1 MWYLTVFSYPKYKK
15 CLHLEFLF
23 QTIHKQKRLGP
34 MLSLARSARCVLHRQ
49 LTLSAHAQHA
59 LLLPRNFLSTGP
71 VLRFDAD
78 VESVSLFAKS
88 KKYFVDVKRNAG
100 GHYLKI
106 SELSK
111 AGPLFNYKKSR
122 PFLSGSGFYTAME
135 IQIPES
141 PAP

>member
-1 MWYLTVFSYPKYKK
+1 
-15 CLHLEFLF
+15 
-23 QTIHKQKRLGP
+23 
-34 MLSLARSARCVLHRQ
+34 MLSLTRSVRCVLHRQ
-49 LTLSAHAQHA
+49 LTISAHAQHA
-59 LLLPRNFLSTGP
+59 LLLPRNFLSTGS

-111 AGPLFNYKKSR
+111 AGPFFNYKKSR
-122 PFLSGSGFYTAME
+122 PFLSGSVFYTAL
-135 IQIPES
+135 
-141 PAP
+141 

>member
-1 MWYLTVFSYPKYKK
+1 
-15 CLHLEFLF
+15 
-23 QTIHKQKRLGP
+23 

-49 LTLSAHAQHA
+49 LALSAHAQHA
-59 LLLPRNFLSTGP
+59 LLLPRNFLSTGS

-111 AGPLFNYKKSR
+111 AGPPFKLTKFR
-122 PFLSGSGFYTAME
+122 PFISGSCFYS
-135 IQIPES
+135 IV
-141 PAP
+141 

>member
-1 MWYLTVFSYPKYKK
+1 
-15 CLHLEFLF
+15 
-23 QTIHKQKRLGP
+23 

>member
-1 MWYLTVFSYPKYKK
+1 
-15 CLHLEFLF
+15 
-23 QTIHKQKRLGP
+23 

-49 LTLSAHAQHA
+49 LALSAHA
-59 LLLPRNFLSTGP
+59 LLLPRNFLSTGS

-111 AGPLFNYKKSR
+111 AGPLFNYKNPDHFYR
-122 PFLSGSGFYTAME
+122 DPDFILSCTVDQNLKKTSKEHCFPRANST
-135 IQIPES
+135 S
-141 PAP
+141 LF

>member
-1 MWYLTVFSYPKYKK
+1 
-15 CLHLEFLF
+15 
-23 QTIHKQKRLGP
+23 
-34 MLSLARSARCVLHRQ
+34 MLSLGRSARCVLHRQ
-49 LTLSAHAQHA
+49 LAVSAHAQHA

-111 AGPLFNYKKSR
+111 AGPLFNYKNPYHFYR
-122 PFLSGSGFYTAME
+122 DPAFILSCRFRTLCS
-135 IQIPES
+135 PES
-141 PAP
+141 PPPLKCENNLKR